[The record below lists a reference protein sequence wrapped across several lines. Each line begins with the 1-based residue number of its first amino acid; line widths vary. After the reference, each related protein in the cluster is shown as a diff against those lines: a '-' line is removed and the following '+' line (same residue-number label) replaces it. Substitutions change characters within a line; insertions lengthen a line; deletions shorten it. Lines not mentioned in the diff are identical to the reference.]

1 MPQLQ
6 RLAIASQ
13 QLHESKIDLTPE
25 QQHYLGRVL
34 RLQGGDRFI
43 AMNGQGQWWL
53 AELQDSSLAH
63 IIEPLEASTELP
75 IPVVLMVAPTKGNHF
90 DQVVRCATELG
101 VTSLVPVLS
110 DRTVLKPSPQKS
122 VRWQRI
128 ATEAAEQSC
137 RQVIPSILAPMSFA
151 AALHWSQRE
160 HPAAAQYICVTA
172 AGATGLLGTLERTMG
187 IIVMTGPEG
196 GWTPQEE
203 QQAITA
209 GYQPVSLGRRI
220 LRAATA
226 PIAAM
231 ALVAAHLDQQDAHLF
246 KENPGESGY

>member
-6 RLAIASQ
+6 RLAISSQ
-13 QLHESKIDLTPE
+13 QLHESKITLTPE

-53 AELQDSSLAH
+53 AELQNSSLAH
-63 IIEPLEASTELP
+63 IVDTLAASTELS

-90 DQVVRCATELG
+90 DQVVRCTTELG
-101 VTSLVPVLS
+101 VKSLVPVLS

-137 RQVIPSILAPMSFA
+137 RQVIPNILTPMTFS
-151 AALHWSQRE
+151 AALHWSQQE
-160 HPAAAQYICVTA
+160 HPTATQYICVTA
-172 AGATGLLGTLERTMG
+172 AEAPGLLGTLERTTG
-187 IIVMTGPEG
+187 TIVMTGPEG

-203 QQAITA
+203 QQAIAA

-226 PIAAM
+226 PVAAM
-231 ALVAAHLDQQDAHLF
+231 SLVAAYLDQQDAHSL
-246 KENPGESGY
+246 KENCGESGY